1 MSHESQDLLNFVA
14 QLPSGFA
21 YAPIYVKD
29 SQLQSGKVSKGKT
42 PLEKSHHV
50 VMEPADVAL
59 QIQRKPDIFRAVG
72 VFTGPRSQGLVI
84 LDVDRN
90 LAKLAKKW
98 GNTLDGAPKVTST
111 KANAAKYLYRVPEA
125 LWGEVK
131 GFGLSDTGA
140 GYEVLWGRQ
149 GLLYGAYPGSSDGK
163 GAEGFYGFEGDLEAI
178 PEAPAWL
185 LAEMREAAGK
195 DPTDA
200 GFIKNRKALDFSDRT
215 PEEVAEI
222 VQSALRVIPGQGA
235 GSRDHWIKV
244 GMAIHSELP
253 TDLGMTLWSAWSAE
267 DPEFCDDWADGNPC
281 EEVWKSF
288 KKGSVTLGTLFWLAD
303 QQLPGRLW
311 LGEDLRKVVAEVEQ
325 DRVQRF
331 RSTGLSHEE
340 IVKRATAAM
349 ALPNPSEVQ
358 HKLHEIGLEAGYR
371 DSSAVVR
378 LLIADQEYRR
388 GSQGGSLQEIFAME
402 ETPIEYLIPDLLPKP
417 GTVLIHGRGGCGKT
431 MAVMTLAKHIARG
444 IPFSVRG
451 ADVPV
456 EQGKVLWLNG
466 DQNSRRMRKQF
477 QDLEFTA
484 DDPVVVQNKVSMLW
498 YPWFIQQI
506 EEHRPSL
513 VVWDSVTACM
523 RGCAY
528 DQNKAE
534 YAEPIY
540 WYSAENGESFPATTI
555 VFIHHAAKTGD
566 FRGTSA
572 LQDAVDESW
581 AIHRPEKSELERVGA
596 SARLITI
603 GKSREG
609 NEGKQLVL
617 RQQED
622 LTFSLQ
628 DLPALDGVDSASPAS
643 IIDRVLQRLRTKG
656 VPMTKTELNADPL
669 LGGSVSAISKSLQRL
684 VDRGLVVAEGERS
697 SKRYSALLARRGG
710 GGTSCP
716 KEEKS
721 SAGAG
726 LQENGC
732 PDLSQVVPSCPELY
746 PEQVVGTLKGQVGTK
761 RDKTGQLKTA
771 DPLHGNGSESL
782 GQQDS
787 SIFTRENER
796 TSDEL
801 HRLKEAASKAWE

>member
-1 MSHESQDLLNFVA
+1 MSHESQDLLDFVA

-59 QIQRKPDIFRAVG
+59 QIQRKPFIFRAVG

-90 LAKLAKKW
+90 LAKLSKKW
-98 GNTLDGAPKVTST
+98 GSTLDGAPKVTST

-195 DPTDA
+195 ETADA

-281 EEVWKSF
+281 EDAWKSF
-288 KKGSVTLGTLFWLAD
+288 KKGSVSLGTLFWLAD

-349 ALPNPSEVQ
+349 ALANPSEVQ

-388 GSQGGSLQEIFAME
+388 GSQGGSLKEIFAME

-581 AIHRPEKSELERVGA
+581 AIHRPDKSDLERVGA

-617 RQQED
+617 RQRED

-628 DLPALDGVDSASPAS
+628 DLPAMDGVDSASPAS

-684 VDRGLVVAEGERS
+684 VDRGLVAVEGERS
-697 SKRYSALLARRGG
+697 SKRYLAVVARRGG

-716 KEEKS
+716 KDEKT

-726 LQENGC
+726 SGENGC
-732 PDLSQVVPSCPELY
+732 PDLSQVVPSCPELE
-746 PEQVVGTLKGQVGTK
+746 PEQGAGTPKGQVGTK
-761 RDKTGQLKTA
+761 RDKMGQPETA
-771 DPLHGNGSESL
+771 DSLRGNGSESL

-787 SIFTRENER
+787 AIFTRENER
-796 TSDEL
+796 TPDEL
-801 HRLKEAASKAWE
+801 HRLKEATLKAWE